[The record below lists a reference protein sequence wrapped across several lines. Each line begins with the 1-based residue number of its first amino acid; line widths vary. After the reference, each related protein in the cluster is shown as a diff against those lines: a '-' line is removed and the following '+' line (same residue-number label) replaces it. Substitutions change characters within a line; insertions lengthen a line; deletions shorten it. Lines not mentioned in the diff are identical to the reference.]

1 MKKEDIFAKI
11 RVFLAPVL
19 VILLGLTLLF
29 NPDSASALI
38 SRIIGGVLGLIA
50 IGFGI
55 SAIASPRGRAGKVVC
70 SIAFAV
76 VGGWLGSNPL
86 LLASWF
92 GRIAGILLLVDG
104 VQDILNCRRLGT
116 GFLFP
121 VLVTLLGLVL
131 VLLPM
136 TASRLIFAL
145 CGLIVLIVGAAML
158 LNRLRGKRRL
168 QEPEDPNII
177 DAL

>member
-55 SAIASPRGRAGKVVC
+55 SAIASSQGRAGKVEMKNGV
-70 SIAFAV
+70 IA
-76 VGGWLGSNPL
+76 LTHL
-86 LLASWF
+86 QTLEEDTF
-92 GRIAGILLLVDG
+92 GRALP
-104 VQDILNCRRLGT
+104 
-116 GFLFP
+116 FWLFWR
-121 VLVTLLGLVL
+121 
-131 VLLPM
+131 
-136 TASRLIFAL
+136 A
-145 CGLIVLIVGAAML
+145 
-158 LNRLRGKRRL
+158 
-168 QEPEDPNII
+168 
-177 DAL
+177 